1 MTAPATTGRPQP
13 AQPAL
18 RQPGAGSTLPH
29 VIRSEWTKL
38 FSLRSTGWTLLALFV
53 STVGLGILACWGIN
67 HGWSQMSP
75 NDQANFDPTADS
87 LAGLTLGQLAIA
99 VLGVL
104 VISGEYSTGGIR
116 ATLTTVPQRMRVLT
130 AKIVVLTVVSLV
142 IGWITCFVAFFAG
155 QVWFSNPPGGGAAL
169 SDPGV
174 IRAVLGGG
182 LYIGVSALF
191 GMACGLLLRH
201 TAGAITTAVALLLV
215 VPPLLNLLP
224 GGWGDAVVRYFT
236 SNAGQH
242 IAFVKQTGSNYL
254 TPWVGFGVYCLW
266 FAIPLAVGAWLMQH
280 RDA

>member
-1 MTAPATTGRPQP
+1 MSAPATTGRPQP
-13 AQPAL
+13 AEPVL

-53 STVGLGILACWGIN
+53 ATVGLGVLACWGTN
-67 HGWSQMSP
+67 HSWSQMSAA
-75 NDQANFDPTADS
+75 DRATFDPTALS

-104 VISGEYSTGGIR
+104 VVSGEYSTGGIR
-116 ATLTTVPQRMRVLT
+116 ATFTTVPQRMRVLT
-130 AKIVVLTVVSLV
+130 AKTLVLTVVSLV
-142 IGWITCFVAFFAG
+142 SGWITCFVAFFAG
-155 QVWFSNPPGGGAAL
+155 QPWFSERGVGASL

-174 IRAVLGGG
+174 LRAVLGGG
-182 LYIGVSALF
+182 LYLGASALF
-191 GMACGLLLRH
+191 GLAIGLLLRH
-201 TAGAITTAVALLLV
+201 TAGAITAAVAMLLV

-224 GGWGDAVVRYFT
+224 GSWGDAVVRYFT

-242 IAFVKQTGSNYL
+242 IAFVHQQGGNYL
-254 TPWVGFGVYCLW
+254 TPWVGFGIYCAW
-266 FAIPLAVGAWLMQH
+266 FAVPLVVGAWLMNH